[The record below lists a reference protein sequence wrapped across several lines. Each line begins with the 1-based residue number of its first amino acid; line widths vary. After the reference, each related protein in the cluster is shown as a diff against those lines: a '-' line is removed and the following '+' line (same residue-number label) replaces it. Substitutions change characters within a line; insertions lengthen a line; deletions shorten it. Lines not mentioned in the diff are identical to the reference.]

1 MKTRTL
7 NTVLAMV
14 AFAMGACGDDGSAA
28 GGADGGTGGT
38 GALGS
43 GAASS
48 SGDAGGG
55 GAGGGGSSSSGGGG
69 AGGGAATTV
78 ELLTSFDAVA
88 FELPE
93 GLAVRDDK
101 LVVGFAFNS
110 KVEQFELDGAARSP
124 LASLPL
130 PAPNTGFLTGL
141 TSDSAGAVYAALVSF
156 TGDPAPGV
164 YRIPAG
170 GGEPTLFASSPE
182 LIFPNGFAW
191 DEAGSLF
198 VTDSATAKVFRVAPS
213 GAVEVWSS
221 DALLA
226 GDPTLCGGQPEDIS
240 VGANGIVWTPEA
252 VFVASSDQALIV
264 RIPILEDGSAGLAE
278 EFTTPDCAQLAGID
292 GLTLD
297 ADGSLVGAVNRADRL
312 VRIDAQGEV
321 EVLFEGAPLDFPA
334 SLAFHGAGEERA
346 LYVTNFALNRALA
359 GQPASPALLRVRL

>member
-7 NTVLAMV
+7 NTVLAVV

-141 TSDSAGAVYAALVSF
+141 TSDSAGEQRL
-156 TGDPAPGV
+156 TC
-164 YRIPAG
+164 AG
-170 GGEPTLFASSPE
+170 
-182 LIFPNGFAW
+182 
-191 DEAGSLF
+191 
-198 VTDSATAKVFRVAPS
+198 
-213 GAVEVWSS
+213 
-221 DALLA
+221 
-226 GDPTLCGGQPEDIS
+226 
-240 VGANGIVWTPEA
+240 
-252 VFVASSDQALIV
+252 
-264 RIPILEDGSAGLAE
+264 
-278 EFTTPDCAQLAGID
+278 
-292 GLTLD
+292 
-297 ADGSLVGAVNRADRL
+297 
-312 VRIDAQGEV
+312 
-321 EVLFEGAPLDFPA
+321 
-334 SLAFHGAGEERA
+334 
-346 LYVTNFALNRALA
+346 
-359 GQPASPALLRVRL
+359 